1 MKLLDTTFLVD
12 YERGADAVAE
22 YLEANGA
29 AEFVTSTLC
38 IEELAVGNHV
48 VGDPTRADV
57 LAPYGWLEVVPFR
70 VDHAVA
76 AGEMEAEL
84 HDDESVNR
92 DSINAVI
99 GDLLIAAVART
110 MDATVVTND
119 GEDFDRFDVAVEGY

>member
-12 YERGADAVAE
+12 YERGEEAVAE
-22 YLEANGA
+22 YLEANEA

-38 IEELAVGNHV
+38 VKELAVGKHIID
-48 VGDPTRADV
+48 DPTLADV

-70 VDHAVA
+70 TDHAIV

-84 HDDESVNR
+84 HADESVNR
-92 DSINAVI
+92 DHINAVA

-110 MDATVVTND
+110 LNATVVTDNR
-119 GEDFDRFDVAVEGY
+119 EDFERFDVAVKGY